1 MKTENGKERGFGEL
15 ERSRSEKCLGA
26 AYTLDCR
33 ILDTTGPCTAVHTAA
48 RQAKILVEIP
58 REI

>member
-1 MKTENGKERGFGEL
+1 MLIL
-15 ERSRSEKCLGA
+15 ERIERNLGD
-26 AYTLDCR
+26 TVDCR

>member
-1 MKTENGKERGFGEL
+1 MLLWPTV
-15 ERSRSEKCLGA
+15 
-26 AYTLDCR
+26 DCR

-58 REI
+58 KEI

>member
-1 MKTENGKERGFGEL
+1 MSSLLTL
-15 ERSRSEKCLGA
+15 PVLSCVAVSYCHY
-26 AYTLDCR
+26 YTVDCR
-33 ILDTTGPCTAVHTAA
+33 ILDTTSPCTAVHTAA